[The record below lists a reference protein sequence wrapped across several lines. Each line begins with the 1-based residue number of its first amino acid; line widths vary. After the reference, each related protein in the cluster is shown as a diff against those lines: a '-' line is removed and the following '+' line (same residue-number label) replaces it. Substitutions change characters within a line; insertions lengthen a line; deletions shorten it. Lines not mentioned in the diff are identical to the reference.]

1 MKEVSC
7 RSQQVQTPIVYRHA
21 LVVWTNNLK
30 KSIVVLVVI
39 VVEFFLFFESKH
51 LLLSPL
57 HFLLLFTM
65 QENAIIK
72 KRRYLYYQLA
82 TLSVGTFGIVF
93 VSKPFPLYFI
103 LLYCTTKP
111 TIPVL
116 LHTTISIQIYGT
128 NNNYTY
134 YYYHHINSR

>member
-39 VVEFFLFFESKH
+39 VVEFFLFFESKQH

-72 KRRYLYYQLA
+72 KRRYLYYQLLHCLLA
-82 TLSVGTFGIVF
+82 HSV
-93 VSKPFPLYFI
+93 LYLFRSLFLCI
-103 LLYCTTKP
+103 SYYCTVQQNQQSLYYCTLLYQYKFMVLIIITLI
-111 TIPVL
+111 TI
-116 LHTTISIQIYGT
+116 III
-128 NNNYTY
+128 
-134 YYYHHINSR
+134 